1 MKVKKFRNLWTMG
14 LILFGA
20 ILIAL
25 YVAKIFFPEFIVGIA
40 EIESVVKFGEYVD
53 THQWAYY
60 LFTFCTSMFVY
71 YFYCCACCRKK
82 GLKFFEICLV
92 AIVVIA
98 LFVVQKYLPQYY
110 ITLNMVSLII
120 LPTLFCKLD
129 KNLDI
134 KYLYSTSLTFTG
146 YYFAQMLSLEIRDIS
161 IMLSY
166 PNSATYTILL
176 IDVYICLV
184 LFYNYFNYKERK

>member
-1 MKVKKFRNLWTMG
+1 MKVKKFKNLWTMG
-14 LILFGA
+14 LILFGG

-82 GLKFFEICLV
+82 RLTFFEFCLV
-92 AIVVIA
+92 AVVIIA
-98 LFVVQKYLPQYY
+98 LFIVQKYLPQHYFG
-110 ITLNMVSLII
+110 INMVSLIV
-120 LPTLFCKLD
+120 LPMWICKIDKVLD
-129 KNLDI
+129 V
-134 KYLYSTSLTFTG
+134 KYLYSTGMTFSI
-146 YYFAQMLSLEIRDIS
+146 YYFAQILSVEIRGIS
-161 IMLSY
+161 TLVSY

-176 IDVYICLV
+176 IDAYIWGV
-184 LFYNYFNYKERK
+184 LLYNYFNFKERK

>member
-25 YVAKIFFPEFIVGIA
+25 YVAKIFYPEFIVGIA

-60 LFTFCTSMFVY
+60 LFTFITSMFVY

-82 GLKFFEICLV
+82 GLKFFEFCLV
-92 AIVVIA
+92 ALVVIA
-98 LFVVQKYLPQYY
+98 LFIVQKYLPQYY
-110 ITLNMVSLII
+110 FGLNMVSLIV
-120 LPTLFCKLD
+120 LPMWICKLN
-129 KNLDI
+129 KVLDI
-134 KYLYSTSLTFTG
+134 KYLYSTGFTFSV
-146 YYFAQMLSLEIRDIS
+146 YSIAQVLSLEIRNIS
-161 IMLSY
+161 TMVAY

-184 LFYNYFNYKERK
+184 LLYNYFNYKERK